1 MVVVVRGYGMVRG
14 RRSAGRTDLQE
25 AIIHDRKVGWPEASP
40 IHGKLPGFLQARQIH
55 LRDTQLLRSSL
66 CSGKPQLSPVS
77 HFGSYGFRNEVAY
90 LNDPTPEE
98 RPNFLAAVCPNGS
111 PRKSPHERPANS
123 HRQFDQPKRRKR
135 KPRSAHRKTMIID
148 VIVTSATAPTSHCT
162 AWDFASVPRYASRGR
177 KARRPRRWRAWVA
190 EIVPSLCAKRRPAAC
205 AGTTVRML
213 RGNRHGT
220 PSAREMNPHVAVARL
235 PGHRQMMACYCN
247 AALRRRRRWEP
258 QPPPPTR
265 LLHSDTKAGLP
276 RVSAAQATASQ
287 RCCHSGPNG
296 SVGTRTE
303 KHLLEA
309 WCNEPAADFPHL
321 LRRHWSRFQMQQ
333 HRPVRNANRQ
343 PGDQ

>member
-1 MVVVVRGYGMVRG
+1 MVRG

-123 HRQFDQPKRRKR
+123 NRQFDQPKRRKR

-220 PSAREMNPHVAVARL
+220 PSARDEPA
-235 PGHRQMMACYCN
+235 
-247 AALRRRRRWEP
+247 RRR
-258 QPPPPTR
+258 
-265 LLHSDTKAGLP
+265 S
-276 RVSAAQATASQ
+276 SAAWPSADDGLLLQRGPSPTPQVGATAATANTPSSLRHQ
-287 RCCHSGPNG
+287 GWSAAGI
-296 SVGTRTE
+296 SRTSYGVTTMLPLRSE
-303 KHLLEA
+303 RQ
-309 WCNEPAADFPHL
+309 
-321 LRRHWSRFQMQQ
+321 RRHP
-333 HRPVRNANRQ
+333 H
-343 PGDQ
+343 